1 MKYMLMMHYAG
12 EGPAITTWAPQD
24 IKAHIDFMHR
34 VNRELTEK
42 GELVAAEGL
51 AGPDQVKVVRAKKG
65 GAPAVTD
72 GPFPEAKEFLAGF
85 WIVDVESAERA
96 VAIAA
101 RVSAAPGSG
110 GAPMSIPI
118 ELRQVMSAPGDE
130 NVTEG

>member
-12 EGPAITTWAPQD
+12 EGPAIGTWPPQD

-34 VNRELTEK
+34 FNKELAEK

-51 AGPDQVKVVRAKKG
+51 AGPEQAKVVRARKG

-85 WIVDVESAERA
+85 WIIDCESPERA

-101 RVSAAPGSG
+101 KASAAPGFG

-130 NVTEG
+130 NVAKG

>member
-12 EGPAITTWAPQD
+12 EGPAIHTWPPED
-24 IKAHIDFMHR
+24 IKAHVDFMIR
-34 VNRELTEK
+34 FSKELGES

-51 AGPDQVKVVRAKKG
+51 AGPEQAKVVRAQKG
-65 GAPAVTD
+65 GVPAVTD

-85 WIVDVESAERA
+85 WIIDCASPERA

-101 RVSAAPGSG
+101 RASAAPGLG
-110 GAPMSIPI
+110 GTPMSIPI

-130 NVTEG
+130 G